1 MTETLKRDLT
11 LYHAEAGMEVR
22 IKVQDRTS
30 FYVLNIEVFDGR
42 ITAPAINA
50 PIDLMD
56 DEALDSLIAELIGN
70 IAAIDMEE
78 LRRDPST

>member
-22 IKVQDRTS
+22 IKVVDRVS

-56 DEALDSLIAELIGN
+56 DDELDRLIAELVGN
-70 IAAIDMEE
+70 IAAIDLEE
-78 LRRDPST
+78 LRRAPST

>member
-22 IKVQDRTS
+22 IKVVDRVS

-56 DEALDSLIAELIGN
+56 DDELDRLIAELVGN
-70 IAAIDMEE
+70 IAAIDLEE
-78 LRRDPST
+78 LRRDL

>member
-1 MTETLKRDLT
+1 MTETLKRDLIMQ
-11 LYHAEAGMEVR
+11 HAEAGMEVR
-22 IKVQDRTS
+22 IKVVDRIS
-30 FYVLNIEVFDGR
+30 FYMLNIEVFDGK

-56 DEALDSLIAELIGN
+56 DEALDNLIAELIEN